1 LVLEGAATLNELE
14 TTWSLDD
21 LLRANAVLDF
31 RAEVEAEAIKKA
43 KAGGK

>member
-1 LVLEGAATLNELE
+1 MEGAATLEELE

-31 RAEVEAEAIKKA
+31 RAEVEAESLVQLSEDAR
-43 KAGGK
+43 

>member
-1 LVLEGAATLNELE
+1 MDGAATLEELE

-31 RAEVEAEAIKKA
+31 RAEVEAEAMKAAKA
-43 KAGGK
+43 KGGK

>member
-1 LVLEGAATLNELE
+1 MEGAATLEELE

-31 RAEVEAEAIKKA
+31 RAEVEAEAIKTARA
-43 KAGGK
+43 KGGK